1 MSLTVIVHINNEDAV
16 VGEVEELPSAAD
28 QLIIVQNPRKR
39 DGKDLHYIDED
50 VNTLIFPFHRINFIQ
65 VLPSADVEEVIGF
78 VRE

>member
-16 VGEVEELPSAAD
+16 VGEVEELPSASD
-28 QLIIVQNPRKR
+28 QLIVVQNPRKR

>member
-1 MSLTVIVHINNEDAV
+1 M
-16 VGEVEELPSAAD
+16 GEVDELPSATD
-28 QLIIVQNPRKR
+28 QLIVVQNPRKR